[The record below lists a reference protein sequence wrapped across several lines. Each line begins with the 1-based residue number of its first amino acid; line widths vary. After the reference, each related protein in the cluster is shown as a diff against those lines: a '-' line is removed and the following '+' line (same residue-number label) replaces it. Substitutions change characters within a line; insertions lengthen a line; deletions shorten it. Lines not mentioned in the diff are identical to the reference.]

1 MTTSTRQHRIVLSLS
16 PAIDL
21 ILSDY
26 ASLTG
31 QNKTTVVTNLLL
43 VGVPALASALSVIRG
58 GYVSSD
64 ASTNEVVR
72 VIRNV

>member
-1 MTTSTRQHRIVLSLS
+1 MTTSTRHHRIALSLS
-16 PAIDL
+16 PDIDL

-26 ASLTG
+26 ASFTG

-43 VGVPALASALSVIRG
+43 VGLPALASALSVMRG

-64 ASTNEVVR
+64 TSSKEVVR
-72 VIRNV
+72 IIHNV